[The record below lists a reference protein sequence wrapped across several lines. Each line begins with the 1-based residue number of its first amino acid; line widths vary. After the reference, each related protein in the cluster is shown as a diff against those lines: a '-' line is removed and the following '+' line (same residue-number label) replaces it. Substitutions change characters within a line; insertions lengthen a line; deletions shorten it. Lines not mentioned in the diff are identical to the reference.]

1 LRAVSFIERKRPCTR
16 EGFAHV
22 DPAER
27 VCLETRRH
35 GIVLARPFAKVFA
48 LASAG
53 GLLYSRGWP
62 LLVIG
67 AAFLIG
73 AALLALRAVWR
84 WERTRVVVTTRRVML
99 MSGTL
104 RRRTSTADAGQI
116 TVEQSA
122 LGRLLG
128 YGTLIAGSL
137 AIRHVPEA
145 RRVRGLVERSTA

>member
-1 LRAVSFIERKRPCTR
+1 ME
-16 EGFAHV
+16 
-22 DPAER
+22 PAER
-27 VCLETRRH
+27 VCVETRRH
-35 GIVLARPFAKVFA
+35 GIVLVRPLAKAFA
-48 LASAG
+48 LAAVG

-67 AAFLIG
+67 AGFLFG
-73 AALLALRAVWR
+73 AALLAIRAVWK

-99 MSGTL
+99 ISGTL

-128 YGTLIAGSL
+128 YGTLISGSL

-145 RRVRGLVERSTA
+145 RRMQGPVERSTA

>member
-1 LRAVSFIERKRPCTR
+1 VE
-16 EGFAHV
+16 
-22 DPAER
+22 PAEQ

-35 GIVLARPFAKVFA
+35 GIVLVRPFAKAFA

-53 GLLYSRGWP
+53 GFIYSRGWP

-67 AAFLIG
+67 AAFVVG

-99 MSGTL
+99 TSGTL
-104 RRRTSTADAGQI
+104 RRKTSAADAGQI
-116 TVEQSA
+116 TVEQGA
-122 LGRLLG
+122 VGRLLG

-137 AIRHVPEA
+137 AIRHVPQP
-145 RRVRGLVERSTA
+145 RRMYRLAERSTA